1 MTKRRPW
8 SRKRLE
14 AATQEEEK
22 RDMEAQ
28 LEEGF
33 NQEARRLK
41 EERNITLY
49 RARLLAVELLM
60 AEPEIKAEHKEWLEH
75 KLKMIEFDHNNK
87 NEPKGDTVDQLL
99 SSLYPIKED

>member
-22 RDMEAQ
+22 RDMEAS

-33 NQEARRLK
+33 NMEARRLK
-41 EERNITLY
+41 EERSITLY
-49 RARLLAVELLM
+49 RARLLCIELFM
-60 AEPEIKAEHKEWLEH
+60 AEPALKPEHKEWLEY
-75 KLKMIEFDHNNK
+75 KRKQVEFDH
-87 NEPKGDTVDQLL
+87 LL
-99 SSLYPIKED
+99 PRKKEEL